1 MGCKMTGK
9 VDLAGTNDVKTVVG
23 TIVFE
28 LFEKMY

>member
-1 MGCKMTGK
+1 MWCKMTGK
-9 VDLAGTNDVKTVVG
+9 VDLVGTDVIKTVVG

>member
-1 MGCKMTGK
+1 MTGK
-9 VDLAGTNDVKTVVG
+9 VDLVGTSDVKTVVE